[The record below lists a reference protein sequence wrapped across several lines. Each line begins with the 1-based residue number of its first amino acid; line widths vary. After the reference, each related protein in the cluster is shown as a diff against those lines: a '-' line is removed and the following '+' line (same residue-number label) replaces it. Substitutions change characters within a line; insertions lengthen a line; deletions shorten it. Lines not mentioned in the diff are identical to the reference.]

1 MRKMATIDHIFKP
14 SSYLQTHFTTN
25 NLIKSHL
32 LKFSYKSCKRNTKID
47 AQKIMYLSNYK
58 QSTIQHFDC
67 SKRDAIISSKF
78 LHANFRLRPLS
89 SPVTSI
95 PSSSSSLALLS
106 RKETEPLSL
115 SLAVTRERIS
125 REGRSPLPEFSRLAL
140 ALHFHVGRGRRGNG
154 RGAPHDPRRR
164 SIALRPTSE
173 RVCSDVGAGP
183 VERISAVSRRALFNL
198 HFICFRSGSPLFW
211 HAHMRTEGGVPH
223 GDLPR
228 ETRPDSFA
236 IG

>member
-1 MRKMATIDHIFKP
+1 
-14 SSYLQTHFTTN
+14 
-25 NLIKSHL
+25 
-32 LKFSYKSCKRNTKID
+32 
-47 AQKIMYLSNYK
+47 MYLSNYK

-125 REGRSPLPEFSRLAL
+125 REGRFQSSPDSRLLSISTWGEGEEETAAGHRTIHAAGVSRCGPRPNEFARML
-140 ALHFHVGRGRRGNG
+140 ERGRSSGFLPS
-154 RGAPHDPRRR
+154 RGALSSICTSFASDRVPLFFGTRICGRRVASHTVISHEKRGRIPSQSDNQGLSRAISVIDEPLSNGNKRELRPSLFFFRCERMQHDVASVRRR
-164 SIALRPTSE
+164 TLCRIA
-173 RVCSDVGAGP
+173 
-183 VERISAVSRRALFNL
+183 
-198 HFICFRSGSPLFW
+198 W
-211 HAHMRTEGGVPH
+211 
-223 GDLPR
+223 
-228 ETRPDSFA
+228 
-236 IG
+236 